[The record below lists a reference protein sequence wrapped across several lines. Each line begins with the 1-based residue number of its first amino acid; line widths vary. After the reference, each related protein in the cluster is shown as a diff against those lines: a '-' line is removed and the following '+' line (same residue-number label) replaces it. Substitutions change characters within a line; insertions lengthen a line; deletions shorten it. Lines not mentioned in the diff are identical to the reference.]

1 MTSNNNQSLS
11 QQTQDLLETIN
22 VTSGDLSGNIKYIVG
37 LISKFRIEVTL
48 TLGAIERSAS
58 MCVDEAASIME
69 TNKHRQNSIRKTH
82 EPTSKKT
89 SSNQR

>member
-48 TLGAIERSAS
+48 TLGAI
-58 MCVDEAASIME
+58 DEAASIME
-69 TNKHRQNSIRKTH
+69 TNKQLC
-82 EPTSKKT
+82 
-89 SSNQR
+89 SNLSTEV